1 MTGKSIRQFLRD
13 LLGSRLA
20 EVMQT
25 EILRLQMENQQLRQD
40 KDQTIAELRSEKAQL
55 AATVSLYQM
64 NINARVGIDPT
75 RKRAE
80 KPSFAS
86 FTSPKVKT
94 AWQAEQEEHDARI
107 AKELMEEAAEAAAA
121 TAAKV

>member
-1 MTGKSIRQFLRD
+1 
-13 LLGSRLA
+13 
-20 EVMQT
+20 
-25 EILRLQMENQQLRQD
+25 MENQQLRQD

-86 FTSPKVKT
+86 FVSPKVKT
-94 AWQAEQEEHDARI
+94 SWQAEQEEHEAQI
-107 AKELMEEAAEAAAA
+107 EKELEEEA
-121 TAAKV
+121 TAAAKGATNG